1 MAPLNKLYIEPS
13 LKDIP
18 LPTDIEFKVGWTNK
32 LASYIKR
39 FLWDAFFKFCEDAEE
54 EEEKETF
61 GLKSGRAPPPITRNN
76 YGEHY
81 LTIKDYVADLYK
93 MVPQL
98 KMGTYNG
105 NAHQEK
111 LRGIINNIKTRPEVV
126 VHADKTRNVY
136 LTEKEDYQKMKL
148 EDVTK
153 EYKKVHASH
162 IDKINLEAKSIAE
175 ELELDDRLEQYKEK
189 ECFITI
195 KDHKEPFV
203 PDTSKAKRRLINPAV
218 SHVGVVSKI
227 LLEKIIEETLAKTGL
242 NLWKSTQEALKWFN
256 GTEKGNKT
264 HFLSYDI
271 KDFYPNIKEPLLD
284 KAIEFARKYTHIDEQ
299 TIRIIKHC
307 RKNILIDEK
316 RQVWIKKSTN
326 GEFDVTQGSLD
337 SCQICELVGIYLLS
351 EIAKFVDPKGNGL
364 YRDDGL
370 LMLRMGKRQM
380 EILRQKLVKLFGENG
395 FTIEVKH
402 SVKSIE
408 FLDVQMDIT
417 TNTHRPYK
425 KPIDKIKYVHKDSNH
440 PPAVIKQIPRTVEDR
455 LSMLSSTKEIFE
467 EIKGPYQQALKD
479 SGHDHQLKFNE
490 NVGKKKK
497 KSRHRKVIWFNPP
510 WSKSLKTPVGKIFL
524 SLLEKHFPKGSPLY
538 RFYNKQ
544 TIKIS
549 YSTVRN
555 LKAHITS
562 HNRKI
567 LSPPKLQ
574 DESCNCQDK
583 SLCVMPGKCRAR
595 DLVYGVKATTQDNDV
610 KRYQG
615 QAVNFKNRHYKHKH
629 ALKYEDSPEATALS
643 RFVWSQRKA
652 GKEDPKLEW
661 SDDGRAPHYRSGSR
675 VCGLCN
681 LETYKIAICPES
693 MRLNQHSELLK
704 KCIHKHYVELRN
716 VGKPGLIDDRRPP

>member
-1 MAPLNKLYIEPS
+1 M
-13 LKDIP
+13 
-18 LPTDIEFKVGWTNK
+18 
-32 LASYIKR
+32 
-39 FLWDAFFKFCEDAEE
+39 
-54 EEEKETF
+54 
-61 GLKSGRAPPPITRNN
+61 
-76 YGEHY
+76 
-81 LTIKDYVADLYK
+81 
-93 MVPQL
+93 
-98 KMGTYNG
+98 
-105 NAHQEK
+105 
-111 LRGIINNIKTRPEVV
+111 
-126 VHADKTRNVY
+126 
-136 LTEKEDYQKMKL
+136 
-148 EDVTK
+148 
-153 EYKKVHASH
+153 
-162 IDKINLEAKSIAE
+162 
-175 ELELDDRLEQYKEK
+175 
-189 ECFITI
+189 
-195 KDHKEPFV
+195 
-203 PDTSKAKRRLINPAV
+203 
-218 SHVGVVSKI
+218 
-227 LLEKIIEETLAKTGL
+227 
-242 NLWKSTQEALKWFN
+242 
-256 GTEKGNKT
+256 
-264 HFLSYDI
+264 
-271 KDFYPNIKEPLLD
+271 
-284 KAIEFARKYTHIDEQ
+284 
-299 TIRIIKHC
+299 
-307 RKNILIDEK
+307 
-316 RQVWIKKSTN
+316 WIKKSTN

-370 LMLRMGKRQM
+370 LMLRIGKRQM

-467 EIKGPYQQALKD
+467 EVKGPYQQALKD

-490 NVGKKKK
+490 NVGKNKK

-610 KRYQG
+610 K
-615 QAVNFKNRHYKHKH
+615 K
-629 ALKYEDSPEATALS
+629 
-643 RFVWSQRKA
+643 
-652 GKEDPKLEW
+652 
-661 SDDGRAPHYRSGSR
+661 
-675 VCGLCN
+675 
-681 LETYKIAICPES
+681 
-693 MRLNQHSELLK
+693 
-704 KCIHKHYVELRN
+704 
-716 VGKPGLIDDRRPP
+716 